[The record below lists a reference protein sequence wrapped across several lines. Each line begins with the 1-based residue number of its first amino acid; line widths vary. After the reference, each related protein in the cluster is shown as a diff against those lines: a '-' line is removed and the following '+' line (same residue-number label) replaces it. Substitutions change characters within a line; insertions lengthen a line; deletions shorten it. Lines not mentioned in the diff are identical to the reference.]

1 MAFEA
6 EVGAG
11 VFLFDVLD
19 GTAAFDT
26 TDGETGGVCETAD
39 DPRLPLEGRLH
50 GFVEGSGV
58 VQVDDVDV
66 TICGA
71 DHEEFVLDVHGVN
84 TFLTFHL
91 CDGGLLSQIPVFHFL
106 VP

>member
-6 EVGAG
+6 KVRAR
-11 VFLFDVLD
+11 VLLFDVLD
-19 GTAAFDT
+19 GAATFDT
-26 TDGETGGVCETAD
+26 ADGETRGVCETTN

-50 GFVEGSGV
+50 GFVEGGRV
-58 VQVDDVDV
+58 VQVDDVDI
-66 TICGA
+66 TIRSA
-71 DHEEFVLDVHGVN
+71 DHKEFVLDVHSVN

-91 CDGGLLSQIPVFHFL
+91 RDGGLLSQIPVFHFL